1 MENEKM
7 MDWIKHVLFFSLWGA
22 PVWAY
27 LTLLAF
33 GVVEYLLPRVP
44 WPRARSVGELVANA
58 LVRVLGRFPMLGPI
72 LTALGTP
79 SDRLPPPP
87 AVRVGAL
94 LPLLFVP
101 ALLATGCAS
110 AQKDT
115 MMAELTLAKTTSIGY
130 RTVDGVD
137 KLTVDAIRAELDGGQ
152 AVKAKAD
159 YAAYK
164 PKIEKARAALNAA
177 EDTLENADKE
187 RVAASKINDWKNYT
201 AWLPALEQAAATVA
215 QVVADIKGLVQ

>member
-1 MENEKM
+1 MEM
-7 MDWIKHVLFFSLWGA
+7 IKHVLFYSLWGA

-27 LTLLAF
+27 LTLVAF
-33 GVVEYLLPRVP
+33 GVVEYMLPRLP
-44 WPRARSVGELVANA
+44 WPKARSVGELVANA
-58 LVRVLGRFPMLGPI
+58 LARVLGGFPVLGPI

-79 SDRLPPPP
+79 SDRPPPP

-101 ALLATGCAS
+101 VLLGYGCAT
-110 AQKDT
+110 AQRDT
-115 MMAELTLAKTTSIGY
+115 LMAELTLAKTTSIGY

-137 KLTVDAIRAELDGGQ
+137 KLKVDAIRAELDGGQ

>member
-1 MENEKM
+1 

-27 LTLLAF
+27 LTLVAF
-33 GVVEYLLPRVP
+33 GVVEYMLPRLP
-44 WPRARSVGELVANA
+44 WPKARSVGGLVANA
-58 LVRVLGRFPMLGPI
+58 LARVLGRFPVLGPI
-72 LTALGTP
+72 LTPLGTP

-94 LPLLFVP
+94 LPLLLVP
-101 ALLATGCAS
+101 AALAIGCAS

-115 MMAELTLAKTTSIGY
+115 IMAELALAKSTSIGY
-130 RTVDGVD
+130 RTLDDVD
-137 KLTVDAIRAELDGGQ
+137 KLKVDAIRTELDGGQ
-152 AVKAKAD
+152 ALKAKAD

-177 EDTLENADKE
+177 ADTLENADKE
-187 RVAASKINDWKNYT
+187 RVAASKINDWRNYT
-201 AWLPALEQAAATVA
+201 AWLPAFEQAAATVA